1 MENNQT
7 QLLNEE
13 DFEKLKQKGL
23 TDEEIAN
30 LKDALDIVDLG
41 NQLPDDVTELLNKIE
56 NYFPK
61 DNVGQTVDMFM
72 QLPEKDPEFFRQI
85 ISLQAF
91 LGTIDSPI
99 EETHVGDALRQIN
112 EAETADDKA
121 ALTSELFTRIKKLN
135 PESKAVFLSEMQS
148 LSVDEKK
155 QLLDILN
162 KK

>member
-7 QLLNEE
+7 PLLTEE

-23 TDEEIAN
+23 TDEELAN
-30 LKDALDIVDLG
+30 LKESLDLVELA

-72 QLPEKDPEFFRQI
+72 QLPEKDPEFFKQI

-112 EAETADDKA
+112 EAETAEDKA
-121 ALTSELFTRIKKLN
+121 QLTSELFTRIKKLN
-135 PESKAVFLSEMQS
+135 PESKAVFLSEMQT

>member
-7 QLLNEE
+7 PLLNEE

-23 TDEEIAN
+23 TDEELAN
-30 LKDALDIVDLG
+30 LKESLDLVELA

-72 QLPEKDPEFFRQI
+72 QLPEKDPEFFKQI

-112 EAETADDKA
+112 EAETAEDKA
-121 ALTSELFTRIKKLN
+121 QLTSELFTRIKKLN
-135 PESKAVFLSEMQS
+135 PESKAVFLSEMQT
-148 LSVDEKK
+148 LSVDEKR